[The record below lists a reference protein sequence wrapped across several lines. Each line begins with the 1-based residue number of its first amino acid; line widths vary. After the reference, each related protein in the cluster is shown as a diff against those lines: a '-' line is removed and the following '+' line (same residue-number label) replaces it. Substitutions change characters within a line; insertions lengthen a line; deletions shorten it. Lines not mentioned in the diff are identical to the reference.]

1 MAASCTINPQVTNKA
16 GEIVD
21 SNLWKEL
28 RSVLPYDRA
37 RTAYLFTKSE
47 FFKDKYGD
55 SARIEYDANN
65 EPTYQSIRVL
75 MEMEDVID
83 QDSLIAAEEKKIS
96 GEKDV
101 PATRD
106 NIDRMDDAAIAYN
119 ESEKRDKAFAATTET
134 YRSEDGS
141 ERVRL
146 RVTRNSEKSTG
157 LMREMINK
165 RRLNR
170 KLRSMLKGWGVNVDV
185 LSELQQK
192 LRRLTGVTDFQSSVI
207 SATGMANTILIAR
220 GAEGINALPEEFAH
234 FVIEAMHD
242 SPLIKRL
249 YSLVLNNDLAR
260 TILGDEYEQYRAEYE
275 RQLTDDEYVGYK
287 KVFADNANRGE
298 TNIEHTELEKMLAYE
313 AIGHLIYERI
323 LIGQNA
329 MSEAAAT
336 TSAERLT
343 DRLKEQFGKTIG
355 AFDLDA
361 LYAAIDEAQ
370 NIAGE
375 FSNNL
380 MKGEYNDRISIAN
393 IATSAQ
399 FYQLRDKTQKRKDL
413 LDKLIENAKKRY
425 KLYSNNERSFSY
437 GRQKST
443 IADMEAKYVQLEYNE
458 GIMSFVLSSLDQ
470 LRALS
475 DQIAIVQESPSMPTR
490 EKVKMLQNIRK
501 YYESYAGV
509 IRSISEAYYSGI
521 LEYSPETAEIITELN
536 VLMSQLK
543 EGYDDMAKPL
553 WVELL
558 REYMGDGITIPT
570 GKMAGHK
577 YTAEEIAEYADKDIS
592 ILDALL
598 DSAAES
604 GDWVI
609 RIMDNMA
616 KEAKHEGR
624 VATNA
629 VKKQLLG
636 AWNKLKAAG
645 YTDTDFMYKIVT
657 DGKGKRT
664 VRFIDTNEAGRLSK
678 AQQEYYYTIMRI
690 KDALDAKLPES
701 TTELLNAPQIRKS
714 YTERL
719 SESLRAGNLSKAW
732 DDTKTALKEQI
743 MRQADDKDFGGMD
756 AEDFNGN
763 PIETLPIYFI
773 RSAGN
778 PEDISRDTTSTMLMY
793 ANMVN
798 EYHSMNKVV
807 DTLEFM
813 RDQSEDRAVLP
824 GINNVQGRKT
834 YNAEQRSM
842 DTNKQSNNTNIHLR
856 MREWFSSNVYGRY
869 MKDAGTFGES
879 NVDKGKVANTLNKVT
894 ALNTYALNLLAGIAN
909 VVQGSVMMRI
919 ESIAGE
925 YFKWKDVAKADAVF
939 WKELGAY
946 MSEIG
951 VTNKTSKLALFDEK
965 FNVMQ
970 DFEAEIASKDA
981 QRSRMGQLLQSNSL
995 YFISNS
1001 GEFWMQ
1007 NRTALALAMNYKM
1020 RDARGNE
1027 TNLWN
1032 ALEVKLDE
1040 NGVGRLEI
1048 KDGYTKPDGS
1058 KFSMKDEFNFQTLS
1072 KSINQDLHGIYN
1084 YEDRNALQRTA
1095 LGRMAMMYRKW
1106 IKPAIN
1112 RRYGHAR
1119 KNFDTGTI
1127 KEGYYRTLGRF
1138 IKQLVHDVRLG
1149 EFTLATQWDKLAKY
1163 EQKNLTRAFVELGHL
1178 AFFSIGFALLKGF
1191 KGGDDDDDKD
1201 KEKESGFKGF
1211 GGGKFGG
1218 AGAGGSWGDDD
1229 VDMTDDEEKDFT
1241 DSWFFYMLMATTKR
1255 AQTEM
1260 RAVMPTIGMPQSA
1273 LNIIQSPA
1281 AAVNTAEKVL
1291 RLPKLL
1297 IPFQGTY
1304 TDKISQ
1310 GQYKGHTQAYKIIM
1324 DCMPVY
1330 PTIGRAMNPKQQ
1342 MQFYK

>member
-1 MAASCTINPQVTNKA
+1 MAASCTINPQVKNKA

-28 RSVLPYDRA
+28 RSVLPYDKA

-47 FFKDKYGD
+47 FFNDKYGN
-55 SARIEYDANN
+55 SSRIEYDANN

-83 QDSLIAAEEKKIS
+83 QDSQVAAEEKKIA
-96 GEKDV
+96 GEKDA
-101 PATRD
+101 PATRE
-106 NIDRMDDAAIAYN
+106 NIDRMDDAAIEYN
-119 ESEKRDKAFAATTET
+119 ESDKRDKAFAATTDV
-134 YRSEDGS
+134 YISDDGS
-141 ERVRL
+141 ERVRI
-146 RVTRNSEKSTG
+146 RVARNSEKSTG
-157 LMREMINK
+157 LIREMINK

-170 KLRSMLKGWGVNVDV
+170 KLRTMLKGWGVNVDV

-192 LRRLTGVTDFQSSVI
+192 LRRVTGITDFQSSVV

-220 GAEGINALPEEFAH
+220 GAEGIDALPEEFAH
-234 FVIEAMHD
+234 FVIEALHD

-249 YSLVLNNDLAR
+249 YSLVLDNDLAR

-275 RQLTDDEYVGYK
+275 RQLTDDEFVGYK
-287 KVFADNANRGE
+287 KIFADNANRGE
-298 TNIEHTELEKMLAYE
+298 TATEHTELEKMLAYE

-323 LIGQNA
+323 LMGQNA
-329 MSEAAAT
+329 MSETQAT
-336 TSAERLT
+336 TSAEKLT
-343 DRLKEQFGKTIG
+343 DRLKAQFKKTVG
-355 AFDLDA
+355 AFDLDS
-361 LYAAIDEAQ
+361 LYAAISEAQ
-370 NIAGE
+370 DIAGE

-380 MKGEYNDRISIAN
+380 MKGEYNDRISVAN

-399 FYQLRDKTQKRKDL
+399 FYQLKSKAEKRKDL
-413 LDKLIENAKKRY
+413 LEKLIENAQKRY
-425 KLYSNNERSFSY
+425 RLYSNNERSFSY
-437 GRQKST
+437 SRQKST
-443 IADMEAKYVQLEYNE
+443 IADMEAKFVQLEYND

-470 LRALS
+470 LRTLG
-475 DQIAIVQESPSMPTR
+475 DQVAIVQESPYMPIR
-490 EKVKMLQNIRK
+490 ERVKMLQNIRK
-501 YYESYAGV
+501 YYDSYVEA

-521 LEYSPETAEIITELN
+521 LEYSQETAEIITELN
-536 VLMSQLK
+536 VLMCQLK
-543 EGYDDMAKPL
+543 EGYDNMAKPL
-553 WVELL
+553 WIELL
-558 REYMGDGITIPT
+558 RQYMGDGITIPT

-592 ILDALL
+592 ILDRLL
-598 DSAAES
+598 DSAGES

-624 VATNA
+624 TATNA
-629 VKKQLLG
+629 IKKQLLG

-645 YTDTDFMYKIVT
+645 YTNTDFMYKVT
-657 DGKGKRT
+657 TDENGKRN
-664 VRFIDTNEAGRLSK
+664 VEFIEPEDAGRLSK

-690 KDALDAKLPES
+690 KDALDAKLPEN
-701 TTELLNAPQIRKS
+701 TTTLLNSPQIRKS

-719 SESLRAGNLSKAW
+719 SESLRAGNLSEAW
-732 DDTKTALKEQI
+732 EDTKTALKEQI

-773 RSAGN
+773 RQAGD
-778 PEDISRDTTSTMLMY
+778 PDDISRDTTSTMLMY

-798 EYHSMNKVV
+798 EFHSMNKVV

-842 DTNKQSNNTNIHLR
+842 DTNKQSNNTNIHIR

-879 NVDKGKVANTLNKVT
+879 NVDKGKVANALNKVT

-919 ESIAGE
+919 ESVAGE
-925 YFKWKDVAKADAVF
+925 HFKWKDVAKADATF

-951 VTNKTSKLALFDEK
+951 VTNKTSKLALFDEM

-995 YFISNS
+995 YFISNA

-1007 NRTALALAMNYKM
+1007 NRTALALAMNYEM
-1020 RDARGNE
+1020 RDANGNK
-1027 TNLWN
+1027 TNLWD
-1032 ALEVKLDE
+1032 ALEVKIDE
-1040 NGVGRLEI
+1040 NGVGRLVI
-1048 KDGYTKPDGS
+1048 NDGYTKPDGS
-1058 KFSMKDEFNFQTLS
+1058 KFSMKDEFSFQTLS
-1072 KSINQDLHGIYN
+1072 KSINQDMHGIYN

-1119 KNFDTGTI
+1119 HNFDTGTI

-1138 IKQLVHDVRLG
+1138 LMQVIHDARLG
-1149 EFTLATQWDKLAKY
+1149 QFTMFTQWDKITEY
-1163 EQKNLTRAFVELGHL
+1163 ERKNLIRAFTELGHL

-1191 KGGDDDDDKD
+1191 KGGDDDDKD
-1201 KEKESGFKGF
+1201 KEKEKEFEGF

-1218 AGAGGSWGDDD
+1218 AGAGGSWGDED
-1229 VDMTDDEEKDFT
+1229 VDMTDEEEKDFT
-1241 DSWFFYMLMATTKR
+1241 DSWFFYTLMATTKR

-1260 RAVMPTIGMPQSA
+1260 RSVMPTVGMPQSA

-1297 IPFQGTY
+1297 IPMQGTY
-1304 TDKISQ
+1304 TDRISQ
-1310 GQYKGHTQAYKIIM
+1310 GQYKGRTQAYKIIM
-1324 DCMPVY
+1324 DCMPFY

-1342 MQFYK
+1342 IQFYK